1 MRKLSYLNF
10 VAAPLCALLLIGCS
24 GDSGENSKSQ
34 GVSTSFSVER
44 NKTDKVYTLNIEGDG
59 HWEVF
64 AGEMPNSIDIN
75 TVIVEGNGTKEVN
88 VTQFSPSKRIYFQ
101 YVLENSTK
109 IIASERLLPM
119 EGAYNVRDVGGYKTI
134 DGKTVK
140 WGRVFRSGDLNQ
152 LTSADITY
160 LENIGVKTI
169 VDFRDSTEKLTAPD
183 SSLSTVINR
192 LEYPI
197 ETGSIVVM
205 AQTAEENKQ
214 VLVDANKI
222 FVTDFQ
228 DEYKKFFEA
237 LMNENNL
244 PLLFHCSAGKD
255 RAGFATAMFLSA
267 LGVDRETIIQDYL
280 LSGIYVE
287 EKYASYVSLAP
298 YLAPVFTVYRE
309 YIEAA
314 FDTIDDKY
322 GGVESYLSEE
332 LGVDLELMRAIYTE

>member
-1 MRKLSYLNF
+1 MSF
-10 VAAPLCALLLIGCS
+10 IIAPLCALLLIGCNS
-24 GDSGENSKSQ
+24 DSNIEKS
-34 GVSTSFSVER
+34 SDLSASFSVER

-64 AGEMPNSIDIN
+64 AGEIPDSIDTN
-75 TVIVEGNGTKEVN
+75 TVIIEGNGTKEVN
-88 VTQFSPSKRIYFQ
+88 LTQFPSNKRIYFQ
-101 YVLENSTK
+101 YILENSIK

-119 EGAYNVRDVGGYKTI
+119 QGAYNVRDIGGYKTV

-140 WGRVFRSGDLNQ
+140 WGKVFRSGDLNQ
-152 LTSADITY
+152 LTNTDIAY
-160 LENIGVKTI
+160 LENIGIRTV
-169 VDFRDSTEKLTAPD
+169 VDFRDSIEKLAAPD

-197 ETGSIVVM
+197 ETGSIVVL

-214 VLVDANKI
+214 VLIDANKV

-255 RAGFATAMFLSA
+255 RAGFAAAMFLSA
-267 LGVDRETIIQDYL
+267 LGVDKETIIQDYL

-298 YLAPVFTVYRE
+298 HLAPVFTVYRE

-314 FDTIDDKY
+314 FDTIDKEY
-322 GGVESYLSEE
+322 GGIDSYLSNE
-332 LGVDLELMRAIYTE
+332 LGVDLELMRAIYTK